1 MHTPLQGP
9 LSDVD
14 ALLLDIY
21 SQIDEPDGMYAAA
34 RSQQAASQLALFE
47 HEGAWDKAL
56 VSCDLMLPRG
66 LAIHCLM
73 HQFGMLLPT
82 LACMLSM
89 LSKAETQQQE
99 GVAVLR
105 AAVTWR
111 AGGVPSLFRMTSEL
125 PAVHCRAWRV
135 QWSRAAQAGKCAT
148 AAGVPACAPDV
159 LGRRYSIEIIW

>member
-1 MHTPLQGP
+1 MSLYVQGP

-66 LAIHCLM
+66 LASLQSSTVSHCPAM
-73 HQFGMLLPT
+73 PAPET
-82 LACMLSM
+82 LVSAC
-89 LSKAETQQQE
+89 
-99 GVAVLR
+99 
-105 AAVTWR
+105 
-111 AGGVPSLFRMTSEL
+111 F
-125 PAVHCRAWRV
+125 
-135 QWSRAAQAGKCAT
+135 SRQH
-148 AAGVPACAPDV
+148 
-159 LGRRYSIEIIW
+159 LN